1 MAAWIFISQKM
12 RIMKSTKFM
21 MYVAFSLGL
30 AAACYLRPSP
40 NDFDRYVYESLIRSA
55 KQPIEDI
62 YPS

>member
-1 MAAWIFISQKM
+1 
-12 RIMKSTKFM
+12 MKSTKFI

-62 YPS
+62 YRIVKHESPEQKQAR